1 MASVAGA
8 VATGIGASIGFG
20 VISEYARYAIL
31 YAKWKYFM
39 ENARDKVAEVLDSLL
54 EGEKDPLTGLSAKGQ
69 VDTIIEFIDK
79 TIDFIGIVDEALAT
93 QMFIQMI
100 QQSIAYAINASH
112 AGSIGTLANVY
123 SGGMYISGAESSGIA
138 EKAENVDRYSRA
150 FLGAETG
157 LNIPSLTFNFIR
169 GGERRLDDALRN
181 LMTDISRLLDEWND
195 LALMYYRHYHSM
207 ARTRFENALELKE
220 SVTDRAYS
228 LLEQVANEHL
238 ARINEMLDTVEGAKA
253 WFDAGLLSENELID
267 ICLRVDLER
276 RASEADYNEYK
287 TAILE
292 AISNAE
298 ANWDT
303 YVNTALNDLTVIETK
318 YMMLIRSILDS
329 LFNNVA
335 SIVEGLADK
344 LNVTIEDVCA
354 YRNVSKVIDV
364 SRSVTELSVPLTG
377 ITMAFVTTA
386 LDDTNPLYI
395 YRVDEGYKK
404 IFPNVNEYAIDWN
417 TQRNL
422 LRNPFNGEL
431 YLIYIG
437 YYNGVKHIF
446 FSKSVDNGE
455 TWSEPTRIS
464 VLPEMEGYDQDLV
477 SGALDRNGHIHV
489 VWGGYTSDSP
499 SKSKIFYS
507 VFDGESWSTPILLST
522 LSSMSGYNQCEP
534 TVIIDKNGNVH
545 VAWSGITSDSSGYY
559 RIWYRM
565 FDGESW
571 SPIIELSD
579 DPRLSGKHQLS
590 PSLAVDKNGNVHVIW
605 EGTYNGG
612 NNRIWHRM
620 FNGSEWS
627 ETVMIS
633 NLPDGYDYYD
643 EHPCIYADKSGNV
656 HAVWNGTSPEFPF
669 NDQIWYSKFN
679 GEEWSTPIRLSTH
692 PEMDSN
698 FQYEPVITVYDNG
711 LIVVAWVS
719 YTDSYP
725 YTVFAYTYY
734 DGEWHTPVI
743 VDSGEDLWGVDVEY
757 VTVMT

>member
-1 MASVAGA
+1 MGLSSAI
-8 VATGIGASIGFG
+8 ATGIGASVGFG

-39 ENARDKVAEVLDSLL
+39 NNARDKVAEVLDALL

-123 SGGMYISGAESSGIA
+123 SGGMYISGAESSGIG

-276 RASEADYNEYK
+276 QASEADYNEYK

-298 ANWDT
+298 TNWDT

-335 SIVEGLADK
+335 SIVEGLANR

-354 YRNVSKVIDV
+354 YRNVNKVIDV
-364 SRSVTELSVPLTG
+364 SRSVTELSAPLTG
-377 ITMAFVTTA
+377 VNIVFVTYGDYEKYPLYLYKPDEGYRKILSDVDITA
-386 LDDTNPLYI
+386 LDWSP
-395 YRVDEGYKK
+395 
-404 IFPNVNEYAIDWN
+404 
-417 TQRNL
+417 QRNL

-431 YLIYIG
+431 YLVYAD
-437 YYNGVKHIF
+437 YYNGFTHIF
-446 FSKSVDNGE
+446 FRKSVDGGE
-455 TWSEPTRIS
+455 TWSERVRIS
-464 VLPEMEGYDQDLV
+464 VLPEMEEHDQYEV
-477 SGALDRNGHIHV
+477 CAALDRNGNIHA
-489 VWGGYTSDSP
+489 VWHGFTDDSP
-499 SKSKIFYS
+499 YEAKIFYS
-507 VFDGESWSTPILLST
+507 RFDGESWSTPILLST
-522 LSSMSGYNQCEP
+522 LAGMSEYHQYP
-534 TVIIDKNGNVH
+534 PVVAVDKNNNVH
-545 VAWSGITSDSSGYY
+545 VAWGGKTSESGGVE
-559 RIWYRM
+559 RIWYRR

-579 DPRLSGKHQLS
+579 DSRLESYNQCA
-590 PSLAVDKNGNVHVIW
+590 PSITVDKNNNVHVVW
-605 EGTYNGG
+605 SGRHVNGG
-612 NNRIWHRM
+612 YRIWHRM

-627 ETVMIS
+627 EIVKVS
-633 NLPDGYDYYD
+633 VLPDGEEYYDYY
-643 EHPCIYADKSGNV
+643 PCVYADKNGFV
-656 HAVWNGTSPEFPF
+656 HVVWYGTSPDYPE
-669 NDQIWYSKFN
+669 NEQIWYSKFN

-692 PEMDSN
+692 PEMESN
-698 FQYEPVITVYDNG
+698 PQYLPVITVYDNG
-711 LIVVAWVS
+711 LIVVAWYA
-719 YTDSYP
+719 YTDSYEFAVP
-725 YTVFAYTYY
+725 AYTYY
-734 DGEWHTPVI
+734 DGSWHTPVI
-743 VDSGEDLWGVDVEY
+743 IEIEEELSGVDVEH
-757 VTVMT
+757 VTVIT